1 MPMPTETVP
10 CVLLPV
16 TPRLCLLLPRT
27 LLIEVLAHTY
37 EPAHEPGAAR
47 LRWRGSMLAWLQF
60 AAPAARNRGHS
71 AILRRLT
78 DAAAGPYALL
88 LFSAPKLLDVG
99 ADQLRWR
106 RGGMPAGCAVT
117 GIGDCPLLIPDPLLL
132 EQAVP
137 AT

>member
-1 MPMPTETVP
+1 MSTEALP

-16 TPRLCLLLPRT
+16 APHLRLLLPRA

-37 EPAHEPGAAR
+37 EPGVAR

-60 AAPAARNRGHS
+60 AAPAARHRGHS

-78 DAAAGPYALL
+78 GAAGGSYALL
-88 LFSAPKLLDVG
+88 LFSAPKLLDI
-99 ADQLRWR
+99 APDQLRWH

-117 GIGDCPLLIPDPLLL
+117 GAGNCPLLIPDPLLL
-132 EQAVP
+132 EQALP
-137 AT
+137 GD